1 MRREEGLGSEM
12 LKALR
17 PSAVELVRCQFHG
30 DQQEE
35 QRLVLII
42 WTLLGK
48 PGPRVQRHGGGA
60 HLQGSRDGGG
70 HRPRHDGLYKVGLAK
85 KDEFLEGFAS

>member
-1 MRREEGLGSEM
+1 MQC
-12 LKALR
+12 
-17 PSAVELVRCQFHG
+17 ELAWRQFHG

-42 WTLLGK
+42 WELLGK
-48 PGPRVQRHGGGA
+48 LGPRVQRHGGGA
-60 HLQGSRDGGG
+60 HVQGSRDGGG
-70 HRPRHDGLYKVGLAK
+70 LHPRHDGLYKVGLAK